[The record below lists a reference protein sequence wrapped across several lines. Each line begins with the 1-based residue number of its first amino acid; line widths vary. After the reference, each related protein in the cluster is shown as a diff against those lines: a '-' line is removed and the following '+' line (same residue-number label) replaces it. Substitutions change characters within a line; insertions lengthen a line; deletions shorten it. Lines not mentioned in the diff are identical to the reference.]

1 MYRHILCI
9 VCLIAALGCRSR
21 AGDAPVAVVDLL
33 RELDSA
39 EKRPPAGFSLSAHEA
54 NSVVRAAIVAP
65 VPSRLTIP
73 LPMPRRGVLRAFV
86 ALDGDDPDAAVRFRV
101 GVSDHRIYEGLNE
114 ITVTGERRGWV
125 ELRTD
130 LSAYA
135 GFKWSLFY
143 RPERIVWRL
152 VLAADALRPS
162 AVRGVWGAP
171 EIVADRDSAK
181 EYVARRERMTE

>member
-1 MYRHILCI
+1 M
-9 VCLIAALGCRSR
+9 
-21 AGDAPVAVVDLL
+21 PVPVVDLL
-33 RELDSA
+33 RELDAA
-39 EKRPPAGFSLSAHEA
+39 EKRPPAGFALASHEEDG
-54 NSVVRAAIVAP
+54 VVRAAIVAA

-73 LPMPRRGVLRAFV
+73 LPMPRRGALRAFV
-86 ALDGDDPDAAVRFRV
+86 ALDGDNPAAAVRFRV

-114 ITVTGERRGWV
+114 IIVTGERGGWV

-152 VLAADALRPS
+152 VLAADAINAVP
-162 AVRGVWGAP
+162 VRGVWSTP
-171 EIVADRDSAK
+171 EIAADRQSAK
-181 EYVARRERMTE
+181 EYLARGARLAR